1 MGEELGFFCLNYHC
15 KTEKEKGRKKGQ
27 KQNKKKIKMNGVN
40 ELFSKMEDKRKELV
54 KHKIG

>member
-15 KTEKEKGRKKGQ
+15 KTEKGRKKVQ

-40 ELFSKMEDKRKELV
+40 
-54 KHKIG
+54 